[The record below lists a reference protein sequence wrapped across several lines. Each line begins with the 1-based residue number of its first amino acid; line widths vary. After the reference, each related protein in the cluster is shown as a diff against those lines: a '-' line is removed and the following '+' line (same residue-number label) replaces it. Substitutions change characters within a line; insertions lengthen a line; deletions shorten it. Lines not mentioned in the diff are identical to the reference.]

1 MHLKGLLSINLVVLV
16 VTLLLDFE
24 KYLVREEDVFSAR
37 SQRATG
43 GDALLLSVG
52 SPSKL
57 E

>member
-1 MHLKGLLSINLVVLV
+1 MHLKGRLSTNLVVLV
-16 VTLLLDFE
+16 VILLLDGE
-24 KYLVREEDVFSAR
+24 KFIPLEEKLRAR

-52 SPSKL
+52 SPSVQ